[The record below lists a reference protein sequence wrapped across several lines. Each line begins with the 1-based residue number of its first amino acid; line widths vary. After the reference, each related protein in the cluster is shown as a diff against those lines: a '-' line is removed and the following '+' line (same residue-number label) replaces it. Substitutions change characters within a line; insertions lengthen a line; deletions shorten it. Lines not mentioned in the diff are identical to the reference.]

1 LIISEEEI
9 HKFIQ
14 LTNSRMDLIFPD
26 TKKVATAGVTDNTM
40 RGKLIKIQNHVL
52 DRTASVC
59 SQKNIPR
66 NVRLILS
73 FFFTSTM

>member
-40 RGKLIKIQNHVL
+40 RGKLIKIQNQVL
-52 DRTASVC
+52 EWRELVKVTC
-59 SQKNIPR
+59 SSSY
-66 NVRLILS
+66 L
-73 FFFTSTM
+73 

>member
-14 LTNSRMDLIFPD
+14 LTNSRMNLIFPD

-40 RGKLIKIQNHVL
+40 RGKLIKIQNQVL

-66 NVRLILS
+66 NIKLILS